1 MGAQERFRS
10 GGDAVGRR
18 RGGQA
23 VAREACALVDD
34 GDAPIKALV
43 DLDERLGIAAPTA
56 RREQL
61 DQFRPKGDG
70 VVVADRALVF
80 EAEDGLGIEACGPRT
95 IGGSRIGRLLGEAG
109 IEARKEVPQ
118 EGIRALAIDDAG
130 EAQFGA
136 QAILAGAKEP
146 LDATLRLRALGGDP
160 LDAEFLQSA
169 GDLCGGGFPS
179 ELLLE
184 GKWFG
189 LTAVE
194 DAVAITVH
202 GDRDALRLRQGVQD
216 LEVAMGILLVPEGG
230 GEDLSSGVVHG
241 HDDGE
246 ARTPVVEPGVGT
258 AVELDEE
265 AGLRHPLAPAAVA
278 RGAAPPRATEACGP
292 QDALN
297 RGT

>member
-118 EGIRALAIDDAG
+118 EGIRALAIEDAG
-130 EAQFGA
+130 EAQFARRRSWQVPKSRSMRPFACG
-136 QAILAGAKEP
+136 LWAGTHWMPSSCRAR
-146 LDATLRLRALGGDP
+146 ATCVEA
-160 LDAEFLQSA
+160 A
-169 GDLCGGGFPS
+169 FPAS
-179 ELLLE
+179 CS
-184 GKWFG
+184 WR
-189 LTAVE
+189 V
-194 DAVAITVH
+194 
-202 GDRDALRLRQGVQD
+202 R
-216 LEVAMGILLVPEGG
+216 
-230 GEDLSSGVVHG
+230 GVVFL
-241 HDDGE
+241 
-246 ARTPVVEPGVGT
+246 RWKMPWRSLYT
-258 AVELDEE
+258 ATGMPFVWDT
-265 AGLRHPLAPAAVA
+265 VCK
-278 RGAAPPRATEACGP
+278 TWK
-292 QDALN
+292 
-297 RGT
+297 

>member
-118 EGIRALAIDDAG
+118 EGIRALAIEDAG

-146 LDATLRLRALGGDP
+146 LDATLRLRAVGGDP

-169 GDLCGGGFPS
+169 RHLCGGGFPS

-184 GKWFG
+184 GEGCG
-189 LTAVE
+189 LPAVE

-202 GDRDALRLRQGVQD
+202 GDRDALRL
-216 LEVAMGILLVPEGG
+216 
-230 GEDLSSGVVHG
+230 G
-241 HDDGE
+241 HS
-246 ARTPVVEPGVGT
+246 V
-258 AVELDEE
+258 
-265 AGLRHPLAPAAVA
+265 
-278 RGAAPPRATEACGP
+278 
-292 QDALN
+292 
-297 RGT
+297 